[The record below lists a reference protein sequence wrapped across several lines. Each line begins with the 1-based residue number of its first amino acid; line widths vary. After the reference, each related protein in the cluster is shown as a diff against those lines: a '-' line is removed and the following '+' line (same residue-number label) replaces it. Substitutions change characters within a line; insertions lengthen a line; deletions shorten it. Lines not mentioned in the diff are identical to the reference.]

1 MTTLMSDI
9 DQLSAR
15 HEAIML
21 RLLEGV
27 LPRQVAAEFAITE
40 SRLSLLRSSQI
51 WKQVESKL
59 REERRSSR
67 QDKLNILSDKAIDA
81 LSDTVTDTDPRVRLQ
96 SAREILNRTG
106 FNPAIKLEQE
116 VSGSINLY
124 TPPHWEVQNETGE
137 LDSATNTD

>member
-1 MTTLMSDI
+1 MSDI

-27 LPRQVAAEFAITE
+27 LPRQVAAEFSITE

-59 REERRSSR
+59 REERRVSR
-67 QDKLNILSDKAIDA
+67 QDSLNGLADLAITA
-81 LSDTVTDTDPRVRLQ
+81 LKDTVVDIDPRVKLQ

-106 FNPAIKLEQE
+106 FNPAIRLEQE

-124 TPPHWEVQNETGE
+124 TPKHWNVESGDTD
-137 LDSATNTD
+137 LATDTE